1 MSYLKIENNRIVEA
15 PKNLITNEYKIYGYN
30 QKTNQKM
37 LLRDGYTQY
46 PKSKYNYEIVNG
58 EIVEKQI
65 TPVENTIF
73 SKLEIRRACRELN
86 IEDKLNTVLNYNDE
100 IKSDWNDA
108 QVIDLNDEMFK
119 TAVSLGVFSVNQI
132 NEIKEY
138 CNAITL

>member
-1 MSYLKIENNRIVEA
+1 MAYLKIENNNIVEA

-73 SKLEIRRACRELN
+73 SKLEIRRACRQLN
-86 IEDKLNTVLNYNDE
+86 LEDKLNTVLNYNDE

-108 QVIDLNDEMFK
+108 QCIDLNDEMFE
-119 TAVSLGVFSVNQI
+119 TAVSLGVFSENQI